1 MHSRLEGWNSPVFSA
16 LLKQGPS
23 AVSLILSLDKL
34 ELISFNNS
42 RYWALCY
49 VGEYFP
55 KTVFNLDFKKK
66 AEKKCHIF
74 ASKCA
79 RKS

>member
-34 ELISFNNS
+34 ELSFLRYNLPSTLS
-42 RYWALCY
+42 RGGGVVW
-49 VGEYFP
+49 
-55 KTVFNLDFKKK
+55 D
-66 AEKKCHIF
+66 
-74 ASKCA
+74 SCA
-79 RKS
+79 WGTHPRRTTQE